1 MPMSGLVLGLAF
13 DVDAN
18 ASNPLALVASA
29 APWASIASA
38 WVGHMDS
45 FMTFGPLGLVC
56 APAGGPITGATTL
69 GGSMNAAV
77 LGTALAAASLAPA
90 SAPQWTPIAQ
100 AFITYVLATAVV
112 NPGGTL
118 LAPAGSPTAGGPL
131 TGTAAI
137 SGLVGNALGDAMSTA
152 AGTITDAVSKAAWR
166 AMGADLVTQIQGAGV
181 AVPGTLAATPG
192 GGPIIIGVGAIA

>member
-13 DVDAN
+13 DTDAN

-29 APWASIASA
+29 PAWASIASA

-45 FMTFGPLGLVC
+45 YMTFGPLGLVC
-56 APAGGPITGATTL
+56 PAAGGPITGATTL
-69 GGSMNAAV
+69 GGTMSAGT
-77 LGTALAAASLAPA
+77 LGTALAKAALAPA

-100 AFITYVLATAVV
+100 AFITYVIATAVV
-112 NPGGTL
+112 TPGGTL
-118 LAPAGSPTAGGPL
+118 LAAVGSPTAGGPL

-137 SGLVGNALGDAMSTA
+137 SGLVGSALGDVMSTA

-166 AMGADLVTQIQGAGV
+166 AIGADLVTQIQGTGV
-181 AVPGTLAATPG
+181 AVHGPLAATAG
-192 GGPIIIGVGAIA
+192 GGPIVIGVGAIT